1 MKAGS
6 SKIILIV
13 LAVLIT
19 LGVTVLVRW
28 DTRNAKPDVE
38 KILTKDA
45 GFGKENITWIKTD
58 TFINLVEKAYHPNAE
73 TNIAS
78 NLLVVFIKNANTVAQ
93 DFYNGNEALLK
104 YRIND
109 HNFEIDYDK
118 HNNNVV
124 GRFKIKDKLVAVP
137 NDVLIKVIDKT
148 IN

>member
-6 SKIILIV
+6 SKIILV
-13 LAVLIT
+13 LLALIIT
-19 LGVTVLVRW
+19 VGVTVLVRW
-28 DTRNAKPDVE
+28 DARNAKPDAE

-45 GFGKENITWIKTD
+45 AFGRENITWIKTD
-58 TFINLVEKAYHPNAE
+58 TFINLVEKAYHPNVT

-93 DFYNGNEALLK
+93 DFYNGNESLLK

-109 HNFEIDYDK
+109 HDFEIDYDR

-124 GRFKIKDKLVAVP
+124 GRFKTKNNLVAVP

>member
-19 LGVTVLVRW
+19 LGVTALVRW
-28 DTRNAKPDVE
+28 DTRSAKPDAE

-45 GFGKENITWIKTD
+45 DFGKENITWIKTD
-58 TFINLVEKAYHPNAE
+58 TFINLVEQAYHPNAE

-93 DFYNGNEALLK
+93 DFYNGNETLLK

-124 GRFKIKDKLVAVP
+124 GRFKIKDNLVAVP

>member
-1 MKAGS
+1 
-6 SKIILIV
+6 LIV

-19 LGVTVLVRW
+19 LGLTALVRW
-28 DTRNAKPDVE
+28 DARNAKADTE

-45 GFGKENITWIKTD
+45 DFGKENITWIKTD
-58 TFINLVEKAYHPNAE
+58 TFINLVAKAYHPNVE

-109 HNFEIDYDK
+109 HDFEIDYDK

-124 GRFKIKDKLVAVP
+124 GRFKTKGNLVAVP

>member
-6 SKIILIV
+6 SKIILIL
-13 LAVLIT
+13 LAVIIT
-19 LGVTVLVRW
+19 LGLTALVRC
-28 DTRNAKPDVE
+28 DTRNAKPDAE

-45 GFGKENITWIKTD
+45 DFGKENITWIKTD
-58 TFINLVEKAYHPNAE
+58 TFINLVEKAYHPNVE
-73 TNIAS
+73 TNTAS

-124 GRFKIKDKLVAVP
+124 GRFKIKDNLVAVP

>member
-6 SKIILIV
+6 SKIILIL
-13 LAVLIT
+13 LAIIIT
-19 LGVTVLVRW
+19 VGVTALVRF
-28 DTRNAKPDVE
+28 DARNAQPDAE

-45 GFGKENITWIKTD
+45 AFGRENITWIKVD
-58 TFINLVEKAYHPNAE
+58 TFINLVQKAYHPNVEAN
-73 TNIAS
+73 TAS

-93 DFYNGNEALLK
+93 DFYNGNESLLK

-109 HNFEIDYDK
+109 HDFEIDYDK

-124 GRFKIKDKLVAVP
+124 GRFKIKDRLVAVP